1 MKKNKII
8 CTSLEEKYTKGIIP
22 IINDLKNTNDN
33 ILVIDSNLNVYNSLK
48 KNIKKNYKLITFGLT
63 SEDAHDNK
71 DLLDLVNNLYKEGKT
86 SLVFEL
92 LNDFSNVIF
101 KGDSIDPFWNE
112 SAASL
117 FIGASL
123 YMFKTCD
130 FVSFK
135 DVYDKVNYFSEVG
148 KEELIKYLEETND
161 RDIEMYLDGLIK
173 MPEETKAGVV
183 ATFNQKLRNIAYRMQ
198 TININFDLNKDN
210 PAYIIRDYNDNFSR
224 EARLI
229 YVFLK
234 RMSNINDKQLNV
246 ILPSIDTLDNIE
258 ELKNDFNNGPTMNI
272 TYYLITNSLDY
283 LKEKFSSLIETVSE
297 IINS

>member
-8 CTSLEEKYTKGIIP
+8 CTSLEEKYTKGITP
-22 IINDLKNTNDN
+22 IINDLKNTNGN
-33 ILVIDSNLNVYNSLK
+33 ILIIDNNLNVYNSLK

-63 SEDAHDNK
+63 SEDRDDNK

-135 DVYDKVNYFSEVG
+135 DVYDKVNYFSEEG
-148 KEELIKYLEETND
+148 KEELVKYLEETND
-161 RDIEMYLDGLIK
+161 RDIAMYLDGLVK
-173 MPEETKAGVV
+173 MPEETKGGVV

-246 ILPSIDTLDNIE
+246 ILPNIDNLDNIE
-258 ELKNDFNNGPTMNI
+258 EIKNDFNNGPTMNI
-272 TYYLITNSLDY
+272 TYYLITN
-283 LKEKFSSLIETVSE
+283 
-297 IINS
+297 